1 MIPIEIMFPSEKKN
15 KQKNTKTNNKK
26 NKQKQQQH
34 IMASVYITGEN
45 TIRQLL

>member
-1 MIPIEIMFPSEKKN
+1 MIPIEIMFPSEK
-15 KQKNTKTNNKK
+15 KK